1 MGVIVIFTGGRH
13 HVVSVKALAFLE
25 RTLRTL
31 GAKEIHT
38 AGSDGVAAQV
48 EAVAR
53 TRGIA
58 VRRVTAKW
66 MHDGP
71 ANVGDR
77 TITLAGIARTV
88 IALPDEAATEDLLTR
103 ARKRRLRI
111 IRKVRADRWLTGRR
125 WIGGSSPCQADR
137 TSGSEFPP
145 SLMNSPASSRII
157 RSEDADAVTQL
168 QAKIAAAEKLQVV
181 MKAANQIVRNP
192 RLTDDEKVAQIVA
205 TCGLRGTSA
214 RELLKPDF
222 GGRFGFPGYSL
233 TNNSANIRRMQQR
246 LKGLANESGR
256 SSMTL
261 SFPGGRVEDN
271 AEACRVRI
279 YHDAKPPADTIGK
292 LRTYGFHWTPS
303 RACWQRLRNDSA
315 RYAATQITGVS
326 WPEVAP
332 VASFEPSI
340 ATVNTVTSGH
350 GVRAGFAA

>member
-1 MGVIVIFTGGRH
+1 
-13 HVVSVKALAFLE
+13 
-25 RTLRTL
+25 
-31 GAKEIHT
+31 
-38 AGSDGVAAQV
+38 
-48 EAVAR
+48 
-53 TRGIA
+53 
-58 VRRVTAKW
+58 
-66 MHDGP
+66 
-71 ANVGDR
+71 
-77 TITLAGIARTV
+77 
-88 IALPDEAATEDLLTR
+88 
-103 ARKRRLRI
+103 
-111 IRKVRADRWLTGRR
+111 
-125 WIGGSSPCQADR
+125 
-137 TSGSEFPP
+137 
-145 SLMNSPASSRII
+145 
-157 RSEDADAVTQL
+157 
-168 QAKIAAAEKLQVV
+168 

-261 SFPGGRVEDN
+261 SFSGGRVEDN

-303 RACWQRLRNDSA
+303 RACWQLLRNDSA

-326 WPEVAP
+326 WPEVTP

-340 ATVNTVTSGH
+340 ATVNTVASDH
-350 GVRAGFAA
+350 GVRAGFAP